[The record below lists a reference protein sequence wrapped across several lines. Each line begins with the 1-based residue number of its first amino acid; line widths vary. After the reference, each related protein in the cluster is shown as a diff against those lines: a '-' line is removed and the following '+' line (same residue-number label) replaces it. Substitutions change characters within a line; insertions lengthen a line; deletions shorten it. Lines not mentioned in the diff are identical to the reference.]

1 MKLQRLFSLT
11 RQAVDHYQLIEE
23 GDRIAVGI
31 SGGKDS
37 LTLIYAL
44 QGLQKF
50 YPKHFELEAVTVD
63 LGYPGFNLSPVE
75 ALCQKLQVPYTIVP
89 TQIGK
94 IVFEERQESN
104 PCSLCAKLR
113 KGAFNEKIKE
123 LGCNKLAY
131 AHHKDDVVETMMLS
145 LMYEGR
151 FHSFSPKTYLDHMDL
166 TLIRPLIYVSE
177 AEIIGFRNK
186 YQLPI
191 VKNPC
196 PADGYTKR
204 QYVKDLLQTLNR
216 ENPGVKDRMFSA
228 ITMEAEFC
236 GESEHKNGAL

>member
-37 LTLIYAL
+37 LTLLYAL

-177 AEIIGFRNK
+177 AEIIGFCNK

-196 PADGYTKR
+196 PVDGYTKR

-228 ITMEAEFC
+228 ITMGAEFC